1 MRILYHHRTAAEDGQ
16 AVHIRSMLRAFRAT
30 GQEVEEV
37 ALVRRGDGTGSSDN
51 TDSPDS
57 PDNTDRP
64 GATEGSAAAER
75 PAAPQRESR
84 WSLWEHLPRFLRELA
99 EYGYSAS
106 ARRMLRARGRE
117 WRPDF
122 IYERY
127 AFGNAGGLQ
136 AARALGVPL
145 VLEVNSPMVHEL
157 GRTRGLSFPGL
168 ARRMEGYIFENAD
181 LICAVSEVLAGML
194 VELGADPE
202 RIIVTPNGVDLADF
216 DGAERGAARAALGL
230 EQLAAADDTAG
241 DGAHDG
247 AHDTAGPGAGK
258 GATDDGPILGF
269 VGYLR
274 DWHRLDLVVEA
285 LTRPTLGRA
294 RLVVIGE
301 GPAVPALQTQARE
314 LGVADRLHLAGPRP
328 HGEIPSLLAAFD
340 IGLVPAINP
349 YASPL
354 KLHEYMA
361 ASLAIIAPDQ
371 VNLREVLTP
380 EQDALLV
387 PPGDGPA
394 LAAALERLA
403 QEPDLM
409 RGLGAAARRTVEA
422 RELTWEGN
430 ARRVCA
436 AVEEIL

>member
-30 GQEVEEV
+30 GHQVEEV
-37 ALVRRGDGTGSSDN
+37 ALVRRGDGTVAAGD
-51 TDSPDS
+51 
-57 PDNTDRP
+57 P
-64 GATEGSAAAER
+64 GAPEAR
-75 PAAPQRESR
+75 RAAPGSPTAASASARSESGDR

-99 EYGYSAS
+99 EYGYTAS
-106 ARRMLRARGRE
+106 ARRRLRARGRE

-157 GRTRGLSFPGL
+157 SCTRGLSFPRL
-168 ARRMEGYIFENAD
+168 ARRMEGHILQSAD
-181 LICAVSEVLAGML
+181 LICAVSDVLAGML
-194 VELGADPE
+194 VELGADPA

-216 DGAERGAARAALGL
+216 DNPQPAAARAALGL
-230 EQLAAADDTAG
+230 GKRAGAAADAG
-241 DGAHDG
+241 
-247 AHDTAGPGAGK
+247 AGP
-258 GATDDGPILGF
+258 DLPHGPVLGF

-285 LTRPTLGRA
+285 LARPSLSA
-294 RLVVIGE
+294 AHLVVIGT
-301 GPAVPALQTQARE
+301 GPAIPALEAQAQD
-314 LGVADRLHLAGPRP
+314 LGLGDRLHLAGPRP
-328 HGEIPSLLAAFD
+328 HGQIPALLPAFD

-361 ASLAIIAPDQ
+361 ASLAVIAPDQ
-371 VNLREVLTP
+371 PNLREVLTA
-380 EQDALLV
+380 EEDALLV
-387 PPGDGPA
+387 PPGDGEA
-394 LAAALERLA
+394 LATTLERLA
-403 QEPDLM
+403 RDPALV
-409 RGLGAAARRTVEA
+409 RSLGEEARRTVET
-422 RELTWEGN
+422 RELTWDGN

-436 AVEEIL
+436 AVEECL